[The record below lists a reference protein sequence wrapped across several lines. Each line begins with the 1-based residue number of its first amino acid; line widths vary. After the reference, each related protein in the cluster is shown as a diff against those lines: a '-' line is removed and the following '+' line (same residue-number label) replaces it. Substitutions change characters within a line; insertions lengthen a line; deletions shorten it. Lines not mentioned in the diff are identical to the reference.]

1 MVRHLAGLAPALV
14 AACLALTAGGGVA
27 AAFTPDA
34 GQQAEI
40 GRVERYLNSVVTLKA
55 RFSQIA
61 PDGEVSEGTF
71 FLRRPGRLRFE
82 YDQPNPVLVVA
93 DGVWL
98 IYHDRELG
106 QVNRWPVYATP
117 LGVLVAEQIRLDGD
131 MRVSNMVRQPGVLEL
146 TLVQK
151 EKPGQGSLTLI
162 FSDKPLEL
170 RQWWVVDVQGEVT
183 AVALTSVE
191 KDLKLDPKLF
201 FFSDPRPAF
210 LEEDR

>member
-1 MVRHLAGLAPALV
+1 MFMVRRLAGLAPVLV
-14 AACLALTAGGGVA
+14 AACLLLA
-27 AAFTPDA
+27 AANAVAFTPDA
-34 GQQAEI
+34 EQQAEI
-40 GRVERYLNSVVTLKA
+40 GRVERYLNGIVTLRA

-61 PDGEVSEGTF
+61 PDGEVAEGTF
-71 FLRRPGRLRFE
+71 YLRRPGRLRFE
-82 YDQPNPVLVVA
+82 YDPPYPVLVVA

-131 MRVSNMVRQPGVLEL
+131 VRVSNMVRQPGVLEL

-151 EKPGQGSLTLI
+151 DKPGQGSLTLI
-162 FSDKPLEL
+162 FSDRPLEL
-170 RQWWVVDVQGEVT
+170 RQWWLVDAQGEIT

-191 KDLKLDPKLF
+191 KDLEFDPKLF
-201 FFSDPRPAF
+201 FFSDPKPFNADENR
-210 LEEDR
+210 